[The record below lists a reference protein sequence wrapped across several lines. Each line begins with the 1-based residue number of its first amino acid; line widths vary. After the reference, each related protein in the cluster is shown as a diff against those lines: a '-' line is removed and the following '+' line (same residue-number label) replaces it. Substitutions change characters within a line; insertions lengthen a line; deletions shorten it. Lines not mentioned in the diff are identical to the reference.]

1 MDIGIRRIPGIGGES
16 EDDGRFT
23 FPPEALD
30 TMRHAAAMITMDRQR
45 IVTDTSEADGARQ
58 ARQFGFPGRHVRLLF
73 NASNEPKGIRHR
85 IFRPAPSFH

>member
-58 ARQFGFPGRHVRLLF
+58 ARQFGFRLGLSTEPGTPRQ
-73 NASNEPKGIRHR
+73 ASLQR
-85 IFRPAPSFH
+85 IKRA